1 MDQKSV
7 GVGIIGTGWGVNVQL
22 PAIKAISGIETIALY
37 SRSLDK
43 AKSISEEKGV
53 KHSFDDVA
61 ELASCEEVDI
71 VSVVTPMNVRYCVA
85 LYIYH
90 GTYITFIPW
99 CK

>member
-43 AKSISEEKGV
+43 AKSICKIRCHEVCTGRYDNEWFCSNDI
-53 KHSFDDVA
+53 HW
-61 ELASCEEVDI
+61 ELEFKTFS
-71 VSVVTPMNVRYCVA
+71 
-85 LYIYH
+85 H
-90 GTYITFIPW
+90 G
-99 CK
+99 